1 MFRKAIAHIRNPW
14 AWFISLIT
22 LGVAL
27 SIGASTK
34 GQMMA
39 GAQPHSSTSTGNGC
53 VPIMEWVGDGGVT
66 GRMNCVSEEQV
77 RELCEDMLVERR
89 KKQDVDAGK

>member
-1 MFRKAIAHIRNPW
+1 MFQKAIAHIRNPW

-34 GQMMA
+34 GYMVT
-39 GAQPHSSTSTGNGC
+39 GAQPHSYTSAANGC
-53 VPIMEWVGDGGVT
+53 IPIMERVGDGGMT
-66 GRMNCVSEEQV
+66 GRMNCASEEQMQQ
-77 RELCEDMLVERR
+77 LCENMLVERR
-89 KKQDVDAGK
+89 KKDADAGR

>member
-1 MFRKAIAHIRNPW
+1 MFRKAISHIRNPW

-34 GQMMA
+34 GQMVT
-39 GAQPHSSTSTGNGC
+39 GVQPHSSTNTDNGC
-53 VPIMEWVGDGGVT
+53 VPIMERVGGGGVT
-66 GRMNCVSEEQV
+66 GRMNCASEEQV
-77 RELCEDMLVERR
+77 RQLCEVLSVERR
-89 KKQDVDAGK
+89 KKDADAGR